1 MKNKTILIL
10 LFFVVVFSSR
20 YSSVFGQN
28 TPEEISDKFFKLYN
42 EKGVDP
48 SVDYIMSTNKWLKKD
63 TTRIVSIKMQLK
75 KGAAIMGQY
84 HGYELIDKRNYS
96 ESLIT
101 YDYMMKYDMQPIKIT
116 FFYYKP
122 KDVWQIQTFVMEEI
136 RPQQYDPNKSKKD
149 GDNPKKP

>member
-1 MKNKTILIL
+1 MKNKALIIFIL
-10 LFFVVVFSSR
+10 FSISLITNFTKL
-20 YSSVFGQN
+20 YSQT
-28 TPEEISDKFFKLYN
+28 TPEEISDKFFKLYV
-42 EKGVDP
+42 EKGIDP
-48 SVDYIMSTNKWLKKD
+48 SVDYLMSTNKWLKKD
-63 TTRIVSIKMQLK
+63 TTRIISIKNQLK

-84 HGYELIDKRNYS
+84 YGYELIDKRNYS

-136 RPQQYDPNKSKKD
+136 RPQQYDPNKVKKD
-149 GDNPKKP
+149 GDNSKKQ